1 MAKDGEVV
9 GAVVLSVAALIL
21 VHDHIKRPVQAVFD
35 APMGTGGLSET
46 GKNESPADCAKYAGT
61 QSNRT
66 YHVLLTHFNLVYVE
80 HYPL

>member
-46 GKNESPADCAKYAGT
+46 GSRQG
-61 QSNRT
+61 
-66 YHVLLTHFNLVYVE
+66 VLMR
-80 HYPL
+80 

>member
-46 GKNESPADCAKYAGT
+46 GSRQGSADEIICVLSRDFPAFFPV
-61 QSNRT
+61 S
-66 YHVLLTHFNLVYVE
+66 E
-80 HYPL
+80 